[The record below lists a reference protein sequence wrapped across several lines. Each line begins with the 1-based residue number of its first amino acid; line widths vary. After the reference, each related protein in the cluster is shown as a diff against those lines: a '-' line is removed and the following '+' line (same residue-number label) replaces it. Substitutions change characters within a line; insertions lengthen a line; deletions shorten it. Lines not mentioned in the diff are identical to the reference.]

1 MRKSLRRLLALF
13 LCFGLLVSLLA
24 GCGDADSTVSST
36 ADSSSASA
44 APPLAATP
52 EPTPS
57 PTPEPAPTPT
67 PARDNTPQIYLC
79 SAPGTVAYGNGT
91 VTIDCSN
98 SADGYFMVNYAGSNG
113 KVRMLV
119 DAPSGKQYQFALHGG
134 WESFPFSAG
143 AGTYQINI
151 FENAGGN
158 QYYLLYG
165 TSVSAQVKDDFCTF
179 LRPNQF
185 VQFDENTGAIAIGAQ
200 LAEGAQTD
208 LEVVDRVYNY
218 VLDHLSYDY
227 NKAAAASSGSVYD
240 FLPDVDEVLASGAG
254 ICFDYA
260 AVMAV
265 MLRTQ
270 GIPTRMNVGWAGDI
284 YHAWVS
290 VYVDDIGW
298 INGYLYFDGV
308 NWRRMDPTFA
318 DNGNEEQW
326 IIDFINTDGNYNP
339 LLIY

>member
-1 MRKSLRRLLALF
+1 MQKFLKRWLALT
-13 LCFGLLVSLLA
+13 LCCTLTAGLLCS
-24 GCGDADSTVSST
+24 CGNTVT
-36 ADSSSASA
+36 SSSAAGSA
-44 APPLAATP
+44 AASSGVPPLADTPASSSVP
-52 EPTPS
+52 EPT
-57 PTPEPAPTPT
+57 PTPT
-67 PARDNTPQIYLC
+67 PARDNTPQVYLC
-79 SAPGTVAYGNGT
+79 SAPGTVSYGNGT

-98 SADGYFMVNYAGSNG
+98 SADGYFMVNYAGSNS

-119 DAPSGKQYQFALHGG
+119 DAPNGKQYQFALHGG

-143 AGTYQINI
+143 AGSYQINI

-165 TSVSAQVKDDFCTF
+165 MTVSAQVRDDFCTY

-185 VQFDENTGAIAIGAQ
+185 VQFDEQTGAIAIGAQ

-218 VLDHLSYDY
+218 VLEHLSYDY

-240 FLPDVDEVLASGAG
+240 FLPDVDAVLASGGG

-298 INGYLYFDGV
+298 INGYLYFDGTS
-308 NWRRMDPTFA
+308 WRRMDPTFA
-318 DNGNEEQW
+318 DNGNQEQW
-326 IIDFINTDGNYNP
+326 IIDFINTDSNYNA
-339 LLIY
+339 LLVY